1 MRVVHEVVD
10 GVVRIAAAAR
20 GTVVNR
26 LLLRRRVADQVPIR
40 VASRMGARR
49 VFREALAVVERVQ
62 KAEVMPHLV
71 RCSRALVIGP
81 RGGAWAPDGGPYG
94 DAIDTTSRILCQICL
109 SEYAAGRR
117 LDKNVHAVVDIRS

>member
-1 MRVVHEVVD
+1 MQARCTRSALYA
-10 GVVRIAAAAR
+10 GV
-20 GTVVNR
+20 
-26 LLLRRRVADQVPIR
+26 RRRA
-40 VASRMGARR
+40 
-49 VFREALAVVERVQ
+49 FERVQ